1 MTFQSKMT
9 SQGRVTVPVEIRRKL
24 GLRHGDKV
32 EFRERA
38 GETIIARAPHHG
50 SAFDKYA
57 GILRKKLKRPF
68 DSRKWLACLR
78 EGTSIV

>member
-24 GLRHGDKV
+24 GLRRGDNV

-38 GETIIARAPHHG
+38 GETVIARAPH
-50 SAFDKYA
+50 SSNAFVKYA
-57 GILRKKLKRPF
+57 GILRKKGTCPF

-78 EGTSIV
+78 EGTS